1 MERVVCVA
9 AFVLLVALLLPGV
22 RALFRSRPRLF
33 AAVKAVIFLVY
44 IAGYLNETLLFR
56 PVMRYRTAEWELLW
70 SYRKALALPDGW
82 RSFLNGTVV
91 IADEHLLECILLNIL
106 LFVPMGY
113 LLPFVFERIRP
124 WQVLLIALLMS
135 AATEVIQ
142 LVTKI
147 GWFEF
152 DDMLNNMLGC
162 LIGLIL
168 ARLLLG
174 RSRRAA

>member
-22 RALFRSRPRLF
+22 RALLRSRPRLF

-70 SYRKALALPDGW
+70 SYRKALALPDGM
-82 RSFLNGTVV
+82 RSFLNGTVEV
-91 IADEHLLECILLNIL
+91 TSMPMLDNILLNIL

-113 LLPFVFERIRP
+113 LLPFTFERIRP
-124 WQVLLIALLMS
+124 WQIVAIAFATS

-142 LVTKI
+142 LTLKI

-152 DDMLNNMLGC
+152 DDILNNTMGGLVGLLMARC
-162 LIGLIL
+162 LFW
-168 ARLLLG
+168 
-174 RSRRAA
+174 RRRREA